1 MTDNKNPDNK
11 NTGNTNPVTV
21 MGLGLMG
28 STLARAFLDA
38 GHPTTVWNRS
48 AAKAESLVASGAT
61 RAESAAGAFAAS
73 PLVVICL
80 SVNQNVHDV
89 LEGAGN
95 AVAGRT
101 VVNLTNGTPAQ
112 ARELATAVTALGG
125 EYVDGGIMAVPPMI
139 AQPGA
144 LILYSGRETAF
155 ETHQATLEVLAEA
168 RYLGTDPGL
177 APLYDLALLTAMYGM
192 LTGYYQA
199 TALIRTEGVKAAEFT
214 PMVHAWVTAMMA
226 GLPRAAEAIDS
237 GEHATEV
244 SSLANNQAA
253 FPNLIEA
260 AREQGV
266 DTSLMEPVR
275 ALLDRS
281 VAEGYGDD
289 GLPRLTDLLSA
300 RP

>member
-1 MTDNKNPDNK
+1 
-11 NTGNTNPVTV
+11 
-21 MGLGLMG
+21 MG
-28 STLARAFLDA
+28 TALARAFLNA

-48 AAKAESLVASGAT
+48 AAKADALVASGAT
-61 RAESAAGAFAAS
+61 RADSPADAFAAS

-80 SVNQNVHDV
+80 SVNQNVHEV
-89 LEGAGN
+89 LDGAGDV
-95 AVAGRT
+95 VAGRT

-112 ARELATAVTALGG
+112 ARELASAVTALGG

-144 LILYSGRETAF
+144 LILYSGRQAAF
-155 ETHQATLEVLAEA
+155 EIHRATLEALGDA

-237 GEHATEV
+237 G
-244 SSLANNQAA
+244 
-253 FPNLIEA
+253 
-260 AREQGV
+260 
-266 DTSLMEPVR
+266 
-275 ALLDRS
+275 DRKS
-281 VAEGYGDD
+281 VV
-289 GLPRLTDLLSA
+289 
-300 RP
+300 

>member
-1 MTDNKNPDNK
+1 MTDN
-11 NTGNTNPVTV
+11 TTTPVTV

-28 STLARAFLDA
+28 SALARAFLNS
-38 GHPTTVWNRS
+38 GRPTTVWNRS
-48 AAKAESLVASGAT
+48 AAKAEDLVASGAT
-61 RAESAAGAFAAS
+61 RAESVTDAFTAS

-80 SVNQNVHDV
+80 SVNDNVHEV
-89 LEGAGN
+89 LNGAGT

-112 ARELATAVTALGG
+112 ARELANAVTALGG

-144 LILYSGRETAF
+144 LILYSGDQAAF
-155 ETHQATLEVLAEA
+155 ETHKPTLEALGEA
-168 RYLGTDPGL
+168 QYLGTDPGL

-192 LTGYYQA
+192 FTGYYQA

-214 PMVHAWVTAMMA
+214 PMVQAWVTAMMA
-226 GLPRAAEAIDS
+226 GLPHAAEAIDS

-266 DTSLMEPVR
+266 DTSLMEPIR

-281 VAEGYGDD
+281 VEEGYGGD
-289 GLPRLTDLLSA
+289 GLARLVDLLGP

>member
-1 MTDNKNPDNK
+1 
-11 NTGNTNPVTV
+11 
-21 MGLGLMG
+21 MG
-28 STLARAFLDA
+28 TALARAFLDG
-38 GHPTTVWNRS
+38 GHHTTVWNRS
-48 AAKAESLVASGAT
+48 AAKADALVASGAA
-61 RAESAAGAFAAS
+61 RADSPAGAFGAS
-73 PLVVICL
+73 PLVVINL
-80 SVNQNVHDV
+80 SVNQNVHEV
-89 LEGAGN
+89 LESAGD

-139 AQPGA
+139 ARPGA
-144 LILYSGRETAF
+144 LILYSGRQAAF
-155 ETHQATLEVLAEA
+155 EEHRATLEALGEA

-199 TALIRTEGVKAAEFT
+199 AALIRTEGVKATEFT

-226 GLPRAAEAIDS
+226 DLPRAAEAIDS

-266 DTSLMEPVR
+266 DTALMEPIR

-281 VAEGYGDD
+281 VEEGYGAD
-289 GLPRLTDLLSA
+289 GLPRLTDLLRA